1 MSTPSTPPV
10 LGAGGPTSNPDAGKM
25 AMAAAVGLVVLV
37 ALNFAVT
44 KFLAPMSVGS
54 ETLGGSEQAYDSF
67 YDGYVALFTLAVPSF
82 LGGLLISKIVGASA
96 SKASLIAFGIAAVVG
111 LIHPFWQVPIVTA
124 HSAHSPFMAY
134 MVRSPLVI
142 LAFGSLGGWL
152 GGEFASGRFTL
163 ADREPPHLPGLE
175 ED

>member
-1 MSTPSTPPV
+1 MTTPSTPSISEGQP
-10 LGAGGPTSNPDAGKM
+10 SKPDAAKFAQAG
-25 AMAAAVGLVVLV
+25 AVGLIVLLV
-37 ALNFAVT
+37 LNFAVYR
-44 KFLAPMSVGS
+44 FLNPMSVGS
-54 ETLGGSEQAYDSF
+54 ETLGDQAGYESF
-67 YDGYVALFTLAVPSF
+67 YDGSVALFTLAVPAF
-82 LGGLLISKIVGASA
+82 LGGMLMSKIVGASA

-111 LIHPFWQVPIVTA
+111 LIHPFWQIPMVSP

-163 ADREPPHLPGLE
+163 ADREPVVPMG
-175 ED
+175 DD